1 MSGGP
6 PLSSPATGSKI
17 MSIKPLA
24 KRFAAFTLVEMI
36 VAVAVFSIAGLAL
49 STIFVFSIRSFA
61 ALTNYAMLD
70 KENRQAMDKMTREIR
85 EAKAVVNYTTNGASS
100 LSILNGDGQ
109 AVSYTFSPSTKK
121 MIRQVSGAET
131 EVLLTNCDLL
141 SFSLFMRTP
150 VTNSLQPYTIATS
163 DWQNTVKVVQ
173 LTWKTS
179 CTLPNSQV
187 DSENVQTARVVI
199 RKQQDN

>member
-1 MSGGP
+1 MF
-6 PLSSPATGSKI
+6 I
-17 MSIKPLA
+17 NLA
-24 KRFAAFTLVEMI
+24 ARRKRAMTLVETM

-70 KENRQAMDKMTREIR
+70 KENRQAMDKMTRELR
-85 EAKAVVNYTTNGASS
+85 EAKQVVNYTTNGASS
-100 LSILNGDGQ
+100 LSILNGDG
-109 AVSYTFSPSTKK
+109 ATVTYTFSPSTKQ
-121 MIRQVSGAET
+121 MIRQVSTGGS

-141 SFSLFMRTP
+141 AFNLYMRTP
-150 VTNSLQPYTIATS
+150 VTNSLQPYNLATN
-163 DWQNTVKVVQ
+163 DWANTVKVVQ

-179 CTLPNSQV
+179 CTLPNARV
-187 DSENVQTARVVI
+187 NSENVQTARVVI

>member
-1 MSGGP
+1 MYFKK
-6 PLSSPATGSKI
+6 LS
-17 MSIKPLA
+17 
-24 KRFAAFTLVEMI
+24 RQFAAWTLVEMM
-36 VAVAVFSIAGLAL
+36 VSVAVFSIAGLAL

-61 ALTNYAMLD
+61 ALTNYSMLD
-70 KENRQAMDKMTREIR
+70 KENRTAMDKMTREIR
-85 EAKAVVNYTTNGASS
+85 EAKQVLNYTTNGASS
-100 LSILNGDGQ
+100 LSIMNGDNQ
-109 AVSYTFSPSTKK
+109 TVTYTFSPSAKK
-121 MIRQVSGAET
+121 MIRQVSGAES

-150 VTNSLQPYTIATS
+150 VTNSLQPYTLATN

-179 CTLPNSQV
+179 CTLPNAQV
-187 DSENVQTARVVI
+187 NSENVQTARVVI